1 MQEIIE
7 HTREPY
13 RVYAIQLDP
22 GVNKRAQQSLLTV
35 HIGRPVSFKSV
46 VELFILQHLE
56 LTIVSSGAG
65 SGEKILTSSIVG
77 IQKIANGAK
86 PQYELTL
93 TGNLLELRD

>member
-56 LTIVSSGAG
+56 LTIVSSG
-65 SGEKILTSSIVG
+65 EKIETNSIRG